1 MITNEKDLRR
11 AFWESHPN
19 ASKRTLRDGDYVTDT
34 RIAFVEYVDALA
46 RDGVITEELAQRVT
60 L

>member
-1 MITNEKDLRR
+1 MITNQKELRR

-19 ASKRTLRDGDYVTDT
+19 VRRGTSANGDYVTDT
-34 RIAFVEYVDALA
+34 RVAFVEYVDALA

>member
-1 MITNEKDLRR
+1 MITTQRELRR

-19 ASKRTLRDGDYVTDT
+19 VRRGTSANGDYVTDT
-34 RIAFVEYVDALA
+34 RVAFVEFVDMLA
-46 RDGVITEELAQRVT
+46 RDGQISEELAHRVT